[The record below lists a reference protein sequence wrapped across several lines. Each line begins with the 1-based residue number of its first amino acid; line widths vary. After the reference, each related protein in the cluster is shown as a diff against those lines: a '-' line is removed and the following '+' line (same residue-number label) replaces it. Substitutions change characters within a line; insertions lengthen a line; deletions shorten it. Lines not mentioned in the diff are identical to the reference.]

1 MKVKINL
8 FIHENKEVL
17 EIIEIS
23 TGNPWYIYNTYPEI
37 SDKNKSYEG
46 LWDEDSQTLI
56 KIKEREK
63 TFLTKEEVQKSIKE
77 MNKYPDI
84 FK

>member
-1 MKVKINL
+1 MKVKIHL
-8 FIHENKEVL
+8 FDYKGKEVL

-23 TGNPWYIYNTYPEI
+23 TGNPWYCYNTYSEI
-37 SDKNKSYEG
+37 NDQEKTYEG
-46 LWDEDSQTLI
+46 IWNEENKTLTE
-56 KIKEREK
+56 IKEREK
-63 TFLTKEEVQKSIKE
+63 TFLTKEEVQEAIEE